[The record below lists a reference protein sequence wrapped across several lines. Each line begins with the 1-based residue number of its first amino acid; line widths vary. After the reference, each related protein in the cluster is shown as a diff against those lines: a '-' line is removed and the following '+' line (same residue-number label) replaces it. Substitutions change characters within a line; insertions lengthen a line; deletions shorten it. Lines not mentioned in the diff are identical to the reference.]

1 MEPYI
6 WTGGLYK
13 HEEMEELVE
22 DLGGYILQKNVLQ
35 LDVIMVILVPNA
47 DIRAIEAKNKEL
59 LGKLTKAPLAGAEV
73 AVITPTLAYQHLPH
87 LACDIAEYLRRSGSK
102 TNMIGLAR
110 GVGKRVAQLTA
121 HEIDLI
127 NEHDAALFML
137 GNFKDCIM
145 EKTKLF
151 RDIEVPIV
159 VTGGPAMNIA
169 EVPGCTAY
177 VGGLGRMMH
186 RLRQKEE
193 TEKMDLI
200 VNAIGEV
207 LDERRSEFDKDP
219 LSISPPRLKQEIE
232 KQIPDIQDS
241 ISPTPVTLNLNGARI
256 KLPYDEYKDH
266 ILNIRFDEGV
276 YMREVVDVMP
286 SKMKNFILLRIKPKS
301 ETGFVI

>member
-6 WTGGLYK
+6 WTSGLYK

-22 DLGGYILQKNVLQ
+22 DLGGYVLQKTILQ
-35 LDVIMVILVPNA
+35 LDVIMIILVPNA
-47 DIRAIEAKNKEL
+47 DIPVIEAKNREL

-87 LACDIAEYLRRSGSK
+87 LACDIAEYLRRFGSK

-110 GVGKRVAQLTA
+110 GVGRRVAQLTA
-121 HEIDLI
+121 KEVDLI
-127 NEHDAALFML
+127 NEHDAALFL
-137 GNFKDCIM
+137 YGNFRDCIT
-145 EKTKLF
+145 EKARLF
-151 RDIEVPIV
+151 RDIDVPIV
-159 VTGGPAMNIA
+159 VTGGPEMDIA
-169 EVPGCTAY
+169 EVPGCRAY

-186 RLRQKEE
+186 RLRQKAE
-193 TEKMDLI
+193 TESMDRI
-200 VNAIGEV
+200 VDAIGAV

-219 LSISPPRLKQEIE
+219 LSVSPPRLKAEIE
-232 KQIPDIQDS
+232 KQVPDIQDS

-256 KLPYDEYKDH
+256 KLPYDEYKDA

-276 YMREVVDVMP
+276 YMREVA
-286 SKMKNFILLRIKPKS
+286 SASRSRMKGFILLRIKPKS

>member
-1 MEPYI
+1 MEPFI

-13 HEEMEELVE
+13 HEEFEELVE
-22 DLGGYILQKNVLQ
+22 DMGGYILQKNILQ
-35 LDVIMVILVPNA
+35 SDVIMVILVPNA
-47 DIRAIEAKNKEL
+47 DIPVIEAKNKEL
-59 LGKLTKAPLAGAEV
+59 LGKLVKAPLAGAEV

-121 HEIDLI
+121 KEIDLI
-127 NEHDAALFML
+127 NEHDAALFL
-137 GNFKDCIM
+137 YGNFKHCIV
-145 EKTKLF
+145 EKTRLF

-159 VTGGPAMNIA
+159 VAGGPEMDAG
-169 EVPGCTAY
+169 EVPGCEAY
-177 VGGLGRMMH
+177 IGGLGRMMH

-193 TEKMDLI
+193 TEKMDFI
-200 VNAIGEV
+200 VNAIGKV

-219 LSISPPRLKQEIE
+219 LSVSPPRLKAEIE
-232 KQIPDIQDS
+232 KQVPDIQDS

-256 KLPYDEYKDH
+256 KLNYTDYKDA
-266 ILNIRFDEGV
+266 ILNVRFDEGV
-276 YMREVVDVMP
+276 YLREVCEVTP
-286 SKMKNFILLRIKPKS
+286 SRMKDFMLLRIKPKS